1 MDNLDKKIAIDDF
14 VSSISGDLKEVKQLI
29 KFLRIDDEKQK
40 AMIEKSIDIFESK
53 LKKLKKVKSLK
64 EADEY
69 IKVNKIIKR
78 TKKKYKIKKD

>member
-14 VSSISGDLKEVKQLI
+14 VSSVAGDLKEVKLLI

-69 IKVNKIIKR
+69 IKVNKIIKK